1 MNWRL
6 TQTPYSNR
14 LVNLLRSGDLP
25 RQKTCNATTMQLFN
39 GSNAP
44 LKRFFPDEKSLI
56 CSRLFTQPPRGIFS
70 KRSGV
75 VPYSEGQ
82 RFFLYKAFKLDKNPR
97 TFTTQVFQPRQT
109 IHSFPGEQV
118 NNGREE
124 NCSFFENFSSQFS
137 EKMFKREIFN
147 KRGIIKLPRIKRFA
161 FATRLPAG
169 KWPSVRFAIQRTNK
183 NSKLVAV
190 SR

>member
-1 MNWRL
+1 MFA
-6 TQTPYSNR
+6 SAICG
-14 LVNLLRSGDLP
+14 NLRNLRITSTSL
-25 RQKTCNATTMQLFN
+25 RELF
-39 GSNAP
+39 P
-44 LKRFFPDEKSLI
+44 TRIPD
-56 CSRLFTQPPRGIFS
+56 LFTPVHTIPWGFVRQRI
-70 KRSGV
+70 RER
-75 VPYSEGQ
+75 PYPERR

-97 TFTTQVFQPRQT
+97 HLRHRCSNPGKQFIRIFGRSGILFIPL
-109 IHSFPGEQV
+109 FPGEQV

-137 EKMFKREIFN
+137 EKMFKRGNFN
-147 KRGIIKLPRIKRFA
+147 KKRNYHAARIKRFA
-161 FATRLPAG
+161 FVTRFPVG